1 MTGFP
6 LRFACALLLSPV
18 TGCHP
23 PAAVALR
30 GHTMGTTWSA
40 TLVAPRGADAAGLE
54 RGIQTE
60 LDRVVAQMSTYED
73 DSDLVRFNRA
83 PAGSW
88 HRLLPEFYGVL
99 EHALALAAD
108 SGGAYDPTVA
118 PLVDLWGFGAG
129 TREHRI
135 PDAAAIAMARERIGW
150 QRIKLDPRTRS
161 AFQPGG
167 VWIDL
172 SSIAKGFATDQVGRF
187 LEGRG
192 VADYLVDVGGEL
204 RARGRRPDGRDW
216 HVAIERP
223 DAAPGAVETPE
234 QFERALALRDM
245 SIATSG
251 DYRHA
256 FEHGGRRYSHH
267 IDPRS
272 GWPVEHRIASASTLA
287 RECMHADAIGTVL
300 MVLGPEQGMAWAEQ
314 RGHAVRIVLR
324 EGDGY
329 SERMSSAFAAQA
341 RR

>member
-1 MTGFP
+1 MNAFP
-6 LRFACALLLSPV
+6 LRFAFALLLLSI
-18 TGCHP
+18 TGCGA
-23 PAAVALR
+23 PAAFELR
-30 GHTMGTTWSA
+30 GQTMGTSWSA
-40 TLVAPRGADAAGLE
+40 TLVAPTGADAAGLE
-54 RGIQTE
+54 SGIQAE

-88 HRLLPEFYGVL
+88 HQLPPEFFGVL

-108 SGGAYDPTVA
+108 TGGAYDPTVA

-135 PDAAAIAMARERIGW
+135 PDADAIAAARERIGW
-150 QRIKLDPRTRS
+150 QRIKLDARTRS

-204 RARGRRPDGRDW
+204 RARGRRADGRDW
-216 HVAIERP
+216 RVAIERP
-223 DAAPGAVETPE
+223 DAAPGAVEMP
-234 QFERALALRDM
+234 QQSERALGLRDM

-272 GWPVEHRIASASTLA
+272 GWPVEHHIASVTTLA
-287 RECMHADAIGTVL
+287 RDCMQADATGTVI
-300 MVLGPEQGMAWAEQ
+300 MVLGPEQGMAFAER
-314 RGHAVRIVLR
+314 RGLAVRIVLR
-324 EGDGY
+324 ERDGY
-329 SERMSSAFAAQA
+329 TERMSNAFAALA
-341 RR
+341 R